1 MKPKQAKRLVKLLAK
16 EISKHIVDHMDD
28 IKFDLN
34 LYRPNDSG
42 DYSGQWSNKNKVG
55 FEHAPWPADDAPDEA
70 SDKDGRLEIKSV
82 GMDFQTN
89 PYYAPT
95 KSDND
100 RDAFG
105 ETKHSW
111 ACYYMTDD
119 KKKIRLEGKIVTW
132 LGELMLGKGNNDMV
146 LEDKFV
152 FRRENGLTRIEL
164 PVRLND
170 SKS

>member
-16 EISKHIVDHMDD
+16 EIGKHIVDHMDD

-34 LYRPNDSG
+34 LYRKNDSG

-55 FEHAPWPADDAPDEA
+55 FEHAPWPADEAGDEA

-95 KSDND
+95 KSD
-100 RDAFG
+100 
-105 ETKHSW
+105 ETRHSW
-111 ACYYMTDD
+111 ACYYKTDD
-119 KKKIRLEGKIVTW
+119 NKNVRLEGKIITE
-132 LGELMLGKGNNDMV
+132 LGEMMLGKGNGDAV
-146 LEDKFV
+146 LFNEFV
-152 FRRENGLTRIEL
+152 IRREDGLTRLEL
-164 PVRLND
+164 PLPLNTW
-170 SKS
+170 KG

>member
-1 MKPKQAKRLVKLLAK
+1 MKAKRAKRIVKLLAK
-16 EISKHIVDHMDD
+16 EISKHIVDRMDD

-55 FEHAPWPADDAPDEA
+55 FEHAPWPADEAGDEA

-100 RDAFG
+100 RDVIG
-105 ETKHSW
+105 ETRHSW
-111 ACYYMTDD
+111 ACYYKTGNSV
-119 KKKIRLEGKIVTW
+119 RLEGKIITL
-132 LGELMLGKGNNDMV
+132 LGDLMLGTGNNNKV
-146 LEDKFV
+146 LENNFV
-152 FRRENGLTRIEL
+152 IRREDGLTRLEL
-164 PVRLND
+164 PLN
-170 SKS
+170 KE